1 MAESRR
7 AWYEI
12 RAKKGA
18 DEADVYIY
26 DEIGFWG
33 ITAQDFV
40 NELKEIT
47 AAVINLHINS
57 PGGEVF
63 DGIAIYNTLKAH
75 SATIN
80 VFVDSLAA
88 SSASFIAQAGERV
101 VMAKSATMMIHE
113 PYGAALGNSET
124 MEKMAGQFQALQVQK
139 VMQEQLVQLV
149 LLAP

>member
-1 MAESRR
+1 MADSRR

-12 RAKKGA
+12 RGKKGA

-80 VFVDSLAA
+80 VFIDSLAA

-101 VMAKSATMMIHE
+101 VMAKSATMMIH
-113 PYGAALGNSET
+113 
-124 MEKMAGQFQALQVQK
+124 
-139 VMQEQLVQLV
+139 
-149 LLAP
+149 